1 MTPSGGVS
9 AGSGG
14 GVSPGRPRAGA
25 VKAVVRV
32 GVAVV
37 VLGAL
42 GLKVGAGAFLDG
54 IRAVEWWAVG
64 AALVIG
70 AVTTVFSALR
80 WCEVVRGMGLAIGV
94 RGAVVDYYRGLFLN
108 AVLPAGVLGDVHRAV
123 RHGRGVGDV
132 KRGVRAVV
140 VERFAGQVVLVV
152 LAVVALVVWPVPGVP
167 GRDVLIAGLGV
178 GVLGFALSRRAREV
192 LSGRVV
198 LFSAATTAGHVGLFV
213 VAARTAGV
221 AAPLGDL
228 VPLALLALV
237 VMAIPVNVGGFG
249 PREAFLAV
257 AFGATGLGAALGVTT
272 AVVYGVLAFAAS
284 LPGAFTLLQR
294 REVPGEPADQRR
306 EQVPALV
313 G

>member
-1 MTPSGGVS
+1 M
-9 AGSGG
+9 
-14 GVSPGRPRAGA
+14 
-25 VKAVVRV
+25 
-32 GVAVV
+32 
-37 VLGAL
+37 
-42 GLKVGAGAFLDG
+42 
-54 IRAVEWWAVG
+54 
-64 AALVIG
+64 
-70 AVTTVFSALR
+70 
-80 WCEVVRGMGLAIGV
+80 
-94 RGAVVDYYRGLFLN
+94 FLN

-132 KRGVRAVV
+132 KSGVRAVV

-152 LAVVALVVWPVPGVP
+152 LAVVALALWPVAVPGMP
-167 GRDVLIAGLGV
+167 GRDVLITGLGV
-178 GVLGFALSRRAREV
+178 GVLGLALWRRAREV

-198 LFSAATTAGHVGLFV
+198 LLSAATTAGHVGLFL

-221 AAPLGDL
+221 AAPVGDL

-284 LPGAFTLLQR
+284 LPGVFALAQR
-294 REVPGEPADQRR
+294 REVPAEPGDQRR